1 MECLSNPH
9 WRWGRGGSVDEESKT
24 RKEHELHLRLI
35 VLWLLLKKGLHLLQ
49 GIFKLLLS
57 DGITNGSQ
65 HSFGAG
71 HGGLDDVETFEG
83 RVPPGVKGG

>member
-1 MECLSNPH
+1 
-9 WRWGRGGSVDEESKT
+9 
-24 RKEHELHLRLI
+24 
-35 VLWLLLKKGLHLLQ
+35 LHLLQ